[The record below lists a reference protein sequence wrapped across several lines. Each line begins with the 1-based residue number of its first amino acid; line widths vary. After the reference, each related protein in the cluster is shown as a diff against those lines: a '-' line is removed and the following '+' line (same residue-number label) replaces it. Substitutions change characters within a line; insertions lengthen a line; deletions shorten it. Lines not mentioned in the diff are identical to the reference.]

1 MVRGR
6 GVAKKMYF
14 CSSKYLKMNTA
25 NLKLY
30 DLFRNDLNLNE
41 AKALEFI
48 EAIDNTISAEVKQ
61 DKTEI
66 ATKDFVKKEI
76 TEAKNDMIKWFVGLF
91 ITLALMI
98 LGLYATIL
106 LK

>member
-1 MVRGR
+1 
-6 GVAKKMYF
+6 
-14 CSSKYLKMNTA
+14 MNTA

-48 EAIDNTISAEVKQ
+48 EAIDNTISQEIQQ
-61 DKTEI
+61 DKNEI

-91 ITLALMI
+91 ITLMI
-98 LGLYATIL
+98 MVLGLYATIL